1 MNRWREGNMKK
12 SYKNP
17 FYEYGEKLSSVKE
30 LMIFS
35 AKKHSEKTVFK
46 YKLRNKIISKT
57 YNELLR
63 DVKEKAQ
70 FLVSLDL
77 PKQHIA
83 IIGKTSYDWIV
94 SYLSVLYA
102 GMVAVPIDILL
113 STEEYL
119 ELLERADVDLV
130 FCDKKYLSDI
140 EKSDSKG
147 LKKIICINDS
157 QVLENKSTLSKKDDI
172 SLDDAVDK
180 NKIDVEALAL
190 IVFTSGTTG
199 KSKGVMLS
207 QKNIIVDVM
216 SAKRILGLDERDTSL
231 SILPLYHTYEMTCD
245 ILLMM
250 YYGASVCLNDSLKY
264 MSQNLKLFKPSVLY
278 AVPMVVES
286 IHRTIM
292 ESAKKKNKEKILKK
306 ILKLSTA
313 LQKVGIN
320 LSRKIF
326 KSVLDE
332 FGGELKLIVSGGAYL
347 DQSYIDFFDA
357 IGVNIVQGYGITEC
371 SPLLSANPD
380 RFKKKYSIGCVVSCC
395 QVKINEDERYE
406 KVNGHLVGEILA
418 KGDNVML
425 GYYKDTE
432 NTNKAFEGEWF
443 KTGDIGWMDEDNYLY
458 ITGRVKNLIILSNG
472 KNVSPEEIEGKLS
485 LLPAIKEVQVVSKK
499 ENNTEQIQAIIFPDG
514 LFIKENNIVDVQK
527 YIVDQVNDVNRSLP
541 VYMQIGSVK
550 LRDTEFPKTS
560 TKKIKRL

>member
-1 MNRWREGNMKK
+1 MKK

-157 QVLENKSTLSKKDDI
+157 QSSENESTLSKKDDI

-180 NKIDVEALAL
+180 NKIDSEALAL

-292 ESAKKKNKEKILKK
+292 ESAKKKNKEKMLKK
-306 ILKLSTA
+306 MLKLSTA

-326 KSVLDE
+326 KSVIDE

-443 KTGDIGWMDEDNYLY
+443 KTGDIGWMDEDDYLY

-485 LLPAIKEVQVVSKK
+485 LLPVIKEVQVVSKK
-499 ENNTEQIQAIIFPDG
+499 ENNTEQIQAIIFPDE
-514 LFIKENNIVDVQK
+514 LFIKENNIDDVQK
-527 YIVDQVNDVNRSLP
+527 YIEDQVNDVNRSLP

>member
-1 MNRWREGNMKK
+1 MKK

-30 LMIFS
+30 LMVFS
-35 AKKHSEKTVFK
+35 AKKHGEKTVFK

-63 DVKEKAQ
+63 DIKEKAQ

-102 GMVAVPIDILL
+102 GMVAVPVDILL

-157 QVLENKSTLSKKDDI
+157 QSSENESTLSKKDDI

-180 NKIDVEALAL
+180 NKIDAEALAL

-306 ILKLSTA
+306 MLKLSSA

-485 LLPAIKEVQVVSKK
+485 LIPAIKEVQVVSNK
-499 ENNTEQIQAIIFPDG
+499 ENNTEQIQAIIFPDE
-514 LFIKENNIVDVQK
+514 LFIKENNIADVQK
-527 YIVDQVNDVNRSLP
+527 YIEDEVNDINRSLP
-541 VYMQIGSVK
+541 VYMQIANVK

>member
-1 MNRWREGNMKK
+1 MKK

-35 AKKHSEKTVFK
+35 AKKHGEKTVFK

-119 ELLERADVDLV
+119 ELLERADVDIV

-157 QVLENKSTLSKKDDI
+157 QVLENESTLSKKYDI

-180 NKIDVEALAL
+180 NKIDAEALAL

-306 ILKLSTA
+306 MLKLSTA

-485 LLPAIKEVQVVSKK
+485 LLPVIKEVQVVSKK
-499 ENNTEQIQAIIFPDG
+499 ENNTEQIQAIIFPDE

-527 YIVDQVNDVNRSLP
+527 YIEDQVNDVNRSLP
-541 VYMQIGSVK
+541 VYMQVGSVK

>member
-63 DVKEKAQ
+63 DVKENAQ

-147 LKKIICINDS
+147 LNKIICINDS
-157 QVLENKSTLSKKDDI
+157 QSSENESTLSKKDDI

-180 NKIDVEALAL
+180 NKIDAEALAL

-306 ILKLSTA
+306 MLKLSTA

-380 RFKKKYSIGCVVSCC
+380 HFKKKYSIGCVVSCC
-395 QVKINEDERYE
+395 EVKINEDERYE

-443 KTGDIGWMDEDNYLY
+443 KTGDIGWMDEDDYLY

-485 LLPAIKEVQVVSKK
+485 LLPVIKEVQVVSKK
-499 ENNTEQIQAIIFPDG
+499 DNNTEQIQAIIFPDE
-514 LFIKENNIVDVQK
+514 LFIKENNIEDVQK
-527 YIVDQVNDVNRSLP
+527 YTEDQVNDVNRSLP
-541 VYMQIGSVK
+541 VYMQIGSVE

>member
-1 MNRWREGNMKK
+1 MKK

-35 AKKHSEKTVFK
+35 AKNYGEKAVFK

-57 YNELLR
+57 YNELLS
-63 DVKEKAQ
+63 DVKEKSQ

-77 PKQHIA
+77 PKHHIA

-147 LKKIICINDS
+147 LKKIICINDN
-157 QVLENKSTLSKKDDI
+157 QVSENGITLSEKEDM
-172 SLDDAVDK
+172 SLDNAVDE
-180 NKIDVEALAL
+180 NKIDAEALAL

-264 MSQNLKLFKPSVLY
+264 MSQNLKLYKPSVLY

-306 ILKLSTA
+306 MLKLSSA
-313 LQKVGIN
+313 LKNVGIN

-406 KVNGHLVGEILA
+406 KVNGHMVGEILA

-432 NTNKAFEGEWF
+432 NTNKAFDGEWF

-472 KNVSPEEIEGKLS
+472 KNVSPEEIEGKIS
-485 LLPAIKEVQVVSKK
+485 LLPVIKEVQVVSNK
-499 ENNTEQIQAIIFPDG
+499 ENNTEQIQAIIFPDE
-514 LFIKENNIVDVQK
+514 LFVKENNIVDVQK
-527 YIVDQVNDVNRSLP
+527 YIENEVNDVNRSLP

>member
-1 MNRWREGNMKK
+1 MKK

-157 QVLENKSTLSKKDDI
+157 QVLENESTLSKKDDI

-180 NKIDVEALAL
+180 NKIDAEALAL

-306 ILKLSTA
+306 MLKLSCA

-485 LLPAIKEVQVVSKK
+485 LLPVIKEVQVVSKK
-499 ENNTEQIQAIIFPDG
+499 ENNTEQIQAIIFPDE

-527 YIVDQVNDVNRSLP
+527 YIEDQVNDVNRSLP

>member
-157 QVLENKSTLSKKDDI
+157 QVLENESTLSKKDDI

-180 NKIDVEALAL
+180 NKIDAEALAL

-306 ILKLSTA
+306 MLKLSCA

-485 LLPAIKEVQVVSKK
+485 LLPVIKEVQVVSKK
-499 ENNTEQIQAIIFPDG
+499 ENNTEQIQAIIFPDE

-527 YIVDQVNDVNRSLP
+527 YIEDQVNDVNRSLP